1 MKYLIEDE
9 DFLTDKEKEFLNN
22 EFENIPFF
30 YTKRIGVYR
39 RDAPV
44 LCHNLVLRYDDPKVD
59 NTKDRNISP
68 YTDIFLQILIRF
80 TKKYNIP
87 FNKILRGSINMTT
100 KVKWDKTIVHVDHT
114 SDLNHT
120 VFMLYLGDEV
130 HGNLNVYED
139 NKETIIKTIEPKN
152 FKIVCFGDN
161 VPNQFEYP
169 QNGLRRAVVFTF
181 N

>member
-1 MKYLIEDE
+1 
-9 DFLTDKEKEFLNN
+9 
-22 EFENIPFF
+22 
-30 YTKRIGVYR
+30 
-39 RDAPV
+39 
-44 LCHNLVLRYDDPKVD
+44 
-59 NTKDRNISP
+59 
-68 YTDIFLQILIRF
+68 
-80 TKKYNIP
+80 
-87 FNKILRGSINMTT
+87 MTT

-139 NKETIIKTIEPKN
+139 DKETMIKTIEPKN
-152 FKIVCFGDN
+152 FKIVCFGEN
-161 VPNQFEYP
+161 VPHQFEYP

>member
-9 DFLTDKEKEFLNN
+9 NFLTDKEKEFLNN

-30 YTKRIGVYR
+30 YTKRIGIYR

-59 NTKDRNISP
+59 KTKDRNISP
-68 YTDIFLQILIRF
+68 YTEFFLQILIRF

-87 FNKILRGSINMTT
+87 FNKILRGTINMTT
-100 KVKWDKTIVHVDHT
+100 KVGWDKTIVHVDHT
-114 SDLNHT
+114 SNLSHT
-120 VFMLYLGDEV
+120 VFMLYIGEEV

-139 NKETIIKTIEPKN
+139 DKETIIKTIVPKN
-152 FKIVCFGDN
+152 FYIVCIFSL
-161 VPNQFEYP
+161 VKSKY
-169 QNGLRRAVVFTF
+169 RRSS
-181 N
+181 